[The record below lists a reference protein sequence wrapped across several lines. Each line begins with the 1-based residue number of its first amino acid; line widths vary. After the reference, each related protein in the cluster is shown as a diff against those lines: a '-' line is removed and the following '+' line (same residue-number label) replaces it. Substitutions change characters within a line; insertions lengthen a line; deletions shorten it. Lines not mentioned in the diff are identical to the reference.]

1 MRAAPAYSPR
11 MPDDYAPLT
20 WVEAPPAP
28 APAPA
33 VVADAV
39 AAVRADGAV
48 TLTGSDGSG
57 RRTTALHAAAALGAA
72 PAFLV
77 PGVPWR
83 APEALREISARLGQ
97 WIPPRQ
103 RPQVLVTLA
112 QATLAERPGGTII
125 VDARIQADPGLLAA
139 LRPAPGW
146 RAILLAPRDIEAD
159 TLWGARVDLPD
170 ATPPAPVAGD
180 DAAVL
185 AAASYFD
192 PWEGAPRIMLAAVA
206 GLAPDATEAAIGRLL
221 AAGRLR
227 PATDPGRVLTT
238 LHDYQA
244 RPEVTDPR
252 ERAFAERFV
261 AAMATLCGRTI
272 HDAERVLAAD
282 RANVMTALAIWPAVA
297 PPGLVTGFAHALP
310 MLLDDLGCE
319 EAAKAVMSVGRHG
332 DDAAQRAV
340 DRAQQRLT
348 GA

>member
-1 MRAAPAYSPR
+1 

-33 VVADAV
+33 AVADAL

-57 RRTTALHAAAALGAA
+57 RRTTALHVAAALG
-72 PAFLV
+72 PPSYLI

-103 RPQVLVTLA
+103 RPQVLVTIA
-112 QATLAERPGGTII
+112 QATLAERPGGTLI

-146 RAILLAPRDIEAD
+146 RAILLAPRDIDAD
-159 TLWGARVDLPD
+159 SAWGARIDLP
-170 ATPPAPVAGD
+170 AVAPPAPLAGD

-185 AAASYFD
+185 TAASYFD
-192 PWEGAPRIMLAAVA
+192 PWEGAPRALLAAVA
-206 GLAPDATEAAIGRLL
+206 DLPTAATDAAIARLL
-221 AAGRLR
+221 ATGRLR
-227 PATDPGRVLTT
+227 PASDPGRVLPT

-252 ERAFAERFV
+252 ERPFAERFV

-282 RANVMTALAIWPAVA
+282 RANVMTALATWPAVA

-319 EAAKAVMSVGRHG
+319 EAAKAVMSVARHG
-332 DDAAQRAV
+332 DDAAQRAI
-340 DRAQQRLT
+340 DHAQRRLT
-348 GA
+348 GG